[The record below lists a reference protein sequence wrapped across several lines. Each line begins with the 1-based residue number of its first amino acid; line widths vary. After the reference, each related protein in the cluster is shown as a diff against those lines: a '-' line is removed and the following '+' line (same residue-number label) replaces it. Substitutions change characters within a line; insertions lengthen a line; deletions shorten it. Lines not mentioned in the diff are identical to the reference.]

1 MKKKMKKELKKK
13 KRRKRRRMELRKFS
27 LLTLW
32 RKKPLKTP
40 QFEGLLSQRLISRLK
55 LTLTSLIGKTPN
67 SQSHLL
73 LFPSLNMIS
82 VIWSETLS
90 ASRISPVI
98 RRLLRGQSEL
108 WLKQQELWLALK
120 HEMVT
125 SVRRS
130 NLGKRSH
137 DLTPRK
143 IFFPNLKS
151 HEFFCQVELANWLLP
166 VHSCCPSWL
175 EIRAIFRYYRK
186 LS

>member
-98 RRLLRGQSEL
+98 RRLWRGQLEL

-130 NLGKRSH
+130 NLGTFLS
-137 DLTPRK
+137 K

-151 HEFFCQVELANWLLP
+151 HEFFVRSSWP
-166 VHSCCPSWL
+166 ISCSLFILVALCG
-175 EIRAIFRYYRK
+175 
-186 LS
+186 